1 MLEELG
7 WESVVK
13 PLNGPTGLCI
23 PMDLNDLVYVCDG
36 HRQTKRSLLT
46 ANLHNLQTPLWPP
59 PELPLP
65 ESLQLGTPTSHVDRD
80 ALLCLANLSNHILAT
95 KASKQLAKLKS
106 RHRSHFSSPS
116 LYYRALDMLSSH
128 HYRQPVRKYIV
139 ELFDL
144 DLSLE
149 NSRRINQAGAELRSR
164 KLEQDLNG
172 PSTPSQPQANGM
184 IGLKTPKWAAS
195 GVSGMMNGGVGG
207 IEGEITEDDDQ
218 SSVDE
223 GEMTKIPLK
232 VLTPLLTVR
241 GFLLS

>member
-1 MLEELG
+1 
-7 WESVVK
+7 
-13 PLNGPTGLCI
+13 
-23 PMDLNDLVYVCDG
+23 
-36 HRQTKRSLLT
+36 
-46 ANLHNLQTPLWPP
+46 
-59 PELPLP
+59 
-65 ESLQLGTPTSHVDRD
+65 
-80 ALLCLANLSNHILAT
+80 
-95 KASKQLAKLKS
+95 
-106 RHRSHFSSPS
+106 
-116 LYYRALDMLSSH
+116 MLSSH

-195 GVSGMMNGGVGG
+195 GVSGMMNGGAG

>member
-1 MLEELG
+1 ML
-7 WESVVK
+7 
-13 PLNGPTGLCI
+13 
-23 PMDLNDLVYVCDG
+23 
-36 HRQTKRSLLT
+36 
-46 ANLHNLQTPLWPP
+46 A
-59 PELPLP
+59 
-65 ESLQLGTPTSHVDRD
+65 
-80 ALLCLANLSNHILAT
+80 
-95 KASKQLAKLKS
+95 
-106 RHRSHFSSPS
+106 
-116 LYYRALDMLSSH
+116 SH

-149 NSRRINQAGAELRSR
+149 TSRRIDQAGSELRSR

-172 PSTPSQPQANGM
+172 PSTPSQPPQVNGM

-195 GVSGMMNGGVGG
+195 GVSGMMNGGGGGGG

-223 GEMTKIPLK
+223 AEMTKIPLK